1 MGNFQQ
7 FLAPEWPVALDF
19 VKIYSLAVVVFVQRQ
34 GEREFFP
41 ADQALQFPD
50 GRGARSLAKFA
61 VEIAGAII
69 QPTIV
74 DQAPGI
80 QTRKQEEGP
89 TPEQSRIFFRPRDHR
104 FASR

>member
-19 VKIYSLAVVVFVQRQ
+19 VKVYSLAVVIFVQRQ
-34 GEREFFP
+34 GEREFFA

-50 GRGARSLAKFA
+50 GRGSRSLAKFA

-69 QPTIV
+69 QPAIV

-89 TPEQSRIFFRPRDHR
+89 SG
-104 FASR
+104 